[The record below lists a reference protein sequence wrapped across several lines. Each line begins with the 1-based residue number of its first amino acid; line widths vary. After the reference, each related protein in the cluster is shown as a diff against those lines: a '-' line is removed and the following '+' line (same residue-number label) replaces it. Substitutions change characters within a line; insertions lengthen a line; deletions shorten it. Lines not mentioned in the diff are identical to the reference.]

1 MYQYESME
9 RERDSDKETN
19 NDHSEIDDSFFVF
32 LVLSPFWG
40 LIITYSTYVYYR
52 YRYGN
57 YKTQGG
63 RRYIFIAC
71 ASNVGRGACFLTLSL
86 RIRVRV
92 RSVSNLWSFGIAI

>member
-40 LIITYSTYVYYR
+40 LIITYSTYVTTVTDIVITKLK
-52 YRYGN
+52 GAGAIFLLHVHP
-57 YKTQGG
+57 TLGG
-63 RRYIFIAC
+63 GHAF
-71 ASNVGRGACFLTLSL
+71 
-86 RIRVRV
+86 
-92 RSVSNLWSFGIAI
+92 